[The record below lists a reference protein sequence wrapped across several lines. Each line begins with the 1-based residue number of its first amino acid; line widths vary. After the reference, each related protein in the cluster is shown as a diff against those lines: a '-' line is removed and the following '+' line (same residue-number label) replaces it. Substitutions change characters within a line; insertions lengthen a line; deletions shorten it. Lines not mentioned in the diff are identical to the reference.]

1 MEFQMSNEDSNENE
15 KVDVIEG
22 EEHLLMDHNYDGIKE
37 LDHPLP
43 SWWLAIFY
51 ITIIY
56 SAGYYA
62 YYTFFD
68 GPTLK
73 EELVVEMEKINSA
86 KAEWEK
92 NNNQFDLAEYKA
104 WVNTPKAKKV
114 AKKTYKRKCKACHG
128 KDGGGGVGP
137 NLADKYW
144 KNGDGSIAA
153 VYKVIDKGVVDKGM
167 EAWGEKLGKEKVM
180 AVVKY
185 VMDFQGTIPTNP
197 KEAEGE
203 FFE

>member
-1 MEFQMSNEDSNENE
+1 MSNEEND

-43 SWWLAIFY
+43 SWWLAIFF

-56 SAGYYA
+56 AAGYYA
-62 YYTFFD
+62 YYTFLD

-73 EELVVEMEKINSA
+73 EELVVEMKRINSA

-92 NNNQFDLAEYKA
+92 KNNQFNLDEYNA
-104 WVNTPKAKKV
+104 WVNTPKAKKI

-128 KDGGGGVGP
+128 KDGGGSVGP

-185 VMDFQGTIPTNP
+185 VMNFQGTTPTNP

-203 FFE
+203 LFE